1 MTTNQQ
7 KSNPESISA
16 TLEKLIN
23 TTTKGFP
30 VELLDWMKK
39 IFESK
44 MANFFLGDKQE
55 ITVALVVD
63 SSSVIRALN
72 YHAKGKT
79 SILTKLAQNPIFPLW
94 SPIELESEIMD
105 YIENKAKK
113 SFNKNK
119 LRSGWELLKK
129 AIEVREIKNSE
140 SIRQA
145 RQIMTRDQND
155 VPFVSLIIDTNS
167 SAIVSEDHDFDHIK
181 RRFTIEQLGDVVGVY
196 HRGLFSFVMMSELV
210 PQVVEFAGGLIT
222 IIVKIFCEFLVML
235 TKAVKCIVSGSI
247 DEILKIGSRIPSW
260 VLLAL
265 LILAIL
271 VISYD
276 STRKKILNEAKSMY
290 AKAKSLV
297 KKIVLTLTALLK
309 KLLTYVEK
317 LAPYVGSSAVV
328 ISNLQHNIALLKKEI
343 ENMRIEDIAHF
354 S

>member
-1 MTTNQQ
+1 
-7 KSNPESISA
+7 
-16 TLEKLIN
+16 
-23 TTTKGFP
+23 
-30 VELLDWMKK
+30 
-39 IFESK
+39 
-44 MANFFLGDKQE
+44 
-55 ITVALVVD
+55 
-63 SSSVIRALN
+63 
-72 YHAKGKT
+72 
-79 SILTKLAQNPIFPLW
+79 
-94 SPIELESEIMD
+94 MD

-129 AIEVREIKNSE
+129 VIEVREIKNSE

-145 RQIMTRDQND
+145 KQIMTRDQND
-155 VPFVSLIIDTNS
+155 VPFVSLIIDTNA
-167 SAIVSEDHDFDHIK
+167 SAIVSEDPDFDHIK

-222 IIVKIFCEFLVML
+222 MIVKIFCEFLVML
-235 TKAVKCIVSGSI
+235 TKAVKCVVSGSI
-247 DEILKIGSRIPSW
+247 DEILKIGSRVPSW

-271 VISYD
+271 VISHD
-276 STRKKILNEAKSMY
+276 GTRKKFLNEAKSMY

-328 ISNLQHNIALLKKEI
+328 ISDLQHNIALLKKEI
-343 ENMRIEDIAHF
+343 ENMRVEDIAHF